1 MILIQVNFSYFSSFQ
16 ARNSLLIFHKRW
28 FGSVAPCLGGGASQS
43 LVVVGW
49 TTDEF
54 AISLELVGG
63 FWSIEN
69 PKFSY
74 LWLTEAIQEL

>member
-28 FGSVAPCLGGGASQS
+28 FGSVAPRLGSGASKP

-49 TTDEF
+49 TTDEL

-63 FWSIEN
+63 EGLGLGKTSKDRASRWPLF
-69 PKFSY
+69 
-74 LWLTEAIQEL
+74 